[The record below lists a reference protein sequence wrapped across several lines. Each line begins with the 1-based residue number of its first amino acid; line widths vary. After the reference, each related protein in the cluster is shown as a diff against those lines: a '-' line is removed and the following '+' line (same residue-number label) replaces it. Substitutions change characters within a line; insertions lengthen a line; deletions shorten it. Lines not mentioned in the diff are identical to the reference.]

1 MKLACFAIAA
11 LASVVAVSPAVAQ
24 VPGGGGDPVVA
35 NGADTPAQDRVI
47 CRSAKVLG
55 SRLKPVKVCKTA
67 KQWDADRA
75 EQRSGLERNQN
86 QRQTFEQ

>member
-1 MKLACFAIAA
+1 MKLVCFAVAA

-24 VPGGGGDPVVA
+24 LPGGGGQPEVA
-35 NGADTPAQDRVI
+35 NGADTPAQNRVI
-47 CRSAKVLG
+47 CRSAKVIG
-55 SRLKPVKVCKTA
+55 SRLKPARVCKTA
-67 KQWDADRA
+67 KQWEADQA